1 MSEIPEDLRY
11 LPSHEWARKNLDGTI
26 TIGITDHAQ
35 EQLGDVVFVELPE
48 MGEHVSA
55 REECAVVESV
65 KAASDI
71 FAPISGEVIEV
82 NEALDDEPELVNE
95 AAYTDGWFFRIRP
108 DDISELDDT
117 LDAEGYAAEIEEE

>member
-48 MGEHVSA
+48 MGEYVSA

-95 AAYTDGWFFRIRP
+95 AAYTDGRFFRIRP

-117 LDAEGYAAEIEEE
+117 LDAEGYAAEIEE